1 MIYFII
7 AGSLLVLDLGIKW
20 YAEKSLNEGE
30 TRQSANGK
38 ILLRKSHNSGMA
50 MNLLENRP
58 GIVKWS
64 TAGLGLCLL
73 GYYLYLLSKNGRKV
87 EKTGW
92 MLVLAGACSNLYDRF
107 RRNHVVDY
115 FSFRCRWKKIENIV
129 FNLGDM
135 FIFAGSILVIV
146 AQIFRKK

>member
-1 MIYFII
+1 MIYFMI
-7 AGSLLVLDLGIKW
+7 AGSLLALDLGIKW
-20 YAEKSLNEGE
+20 YAEKSLKEGE
-30 TRQSANGK
+30 TRQVANGK

-64 TAGLGLCLL
+64 TAGLGLLL
-73 GYYLYLLSKNGRKV
+73 LAYDLYLLSKNGRNV

-92 MLVLAGACSNLYDRF
+92 MLVLGGACSNLYDRF
-107 RRNHVVDY
+107 RRNYVVDY
-115 FSFRCRWKKIENIV
+115 FSFRCKWKKMENIV

-135 FIFAGSILVIV
+135 FIFAGSILVV
-146 AQIFRKK
+146 FAQIFRKK